1 MKPVLV
7 AYATNAGST
16 EAVAA
21 AVGEEL
27 RRGGTPVD
35 VRRIHDVSG
44 LNAYGAVI
52 VGGPMIFGAWHRE
65 AVDFVIQQQQALR
78 HIPMALFVTALH
90 LVRTADPNVTVPVY
104 YDPALATPPRQ
115 AGRLSFTERYST
127 VEWYLAP
134 VLSKAPLIKP
144 LSVAFFGGKMDHRA
158 LTLPKRLFA
167 QIVIRKPGDFRNW
180 PAIRAWAADMRRVLL
195 QEETAVPA

>member
-1 MKPVLV
+1 
-7 AYATNAGST
+7 
-16 EAVAA
+16 
-21 AVGEEL
+21 
-27 RRGGTPVD
+27 
-35 VRRIHDVSG
+35 
-44 LNAYGAVI
+44 
-52 VGGPMIFGAWHRE
+52 MIFGAWHRE

-104 YDPALATPPRQ
+104 YDPALATPPGQ

>member
-1 MKPVLV
+1 
-7 AYATNAGST
+7 
-16 EAVAA
+16 
-21 AVGEEL
+21 
-27 RRGGTPVD
+27 
-35 VRRIHDVSG
+35 
-44 LNAYGAVI
+44 
-52 VGGPMIFGAWHRE
+52 
-65 AVDFVIQQQQALR
+65 
-78 HIPMALFVTALH
+78 
-90 LVRTADPNVTVPVY
+90 
-104 YDPALATPPRQ
+104 LATPPRQ

-134 VLSKAPLIKP
+134 VLSKAPFIKP

>member
-27 RRGGTPVD
+27 SKGGTPVD

-65 AVDFVIQQQQALR
+65 AVDFVTQQQALL
-78 HIPMALFVTALH
+78 HVPVAFFITALH
-90 LVRTADPNVTVPVY
+90 LVCTVDPNVTVPVY
-104 YDPALATPPRQ
+104 CDPALATPPHQ

-127 VEWYLAP
+127 VEWYLGP
-134 VLSKAPLIKP
+134 VLRKAPLIKP
-144 LSVAFFGGKMDHRA
+144 VSVAFFGGKMDHRA
-158 LTLPKRLFA
+158 LTLSKRLFA
-167 QIVIRKPGDFRNW
+167 QILIRKPGDFRNW

>member
-27 RRGGTPVD
+27 RKGGTPVD

-104 YDPALATPPRQ
+104 
-115 AGRLSFTERYST
+115 
-127 VEWYLAP
+127 
-134 VLSKAPLIKP
+134 
-144 LSVAFFGGKMDHRA
+144 
-158 LTLPKRLFA
+158 
-167 QIVIRKPGDFRNW
+167 
-180 PAIRAWAADMRRVLL
+180 
-195 QEETAVPA
+195 